1 MGKLTMIRRIP
12 LEGLSNFRDLG
23 GYKVGKR
30 HAVKR
35 RRIFRSD
42 TLANLTE
49 NDIQTIEELGIA
61 AVCDLRYGD
70 ERRNE
75 PSRLLGH
82 PKIEVLELGFES
94 RPGESFLDSLQAF
107 EDAADAAHRYLLDN
121 YRQYPFL
128 YAHAYRKIFGRL
140 LNGDRIVI
148 HCTAGKDRAGL
159 ASAIV
164 LRALGVSEE
173 TVLSDYLLT
182 NEFWD
187 RGGRERPGMDP
198 QTVTMIFSAR
208 EDYFRTAFNAIAK
221 KYETLQN
228 YLKHE
233 VGLSEDQLAQ
243 LQHMYLELRPS

>member
-1 MGKLTMIRRIP
+1 MEKVTMIRRIS

-23 GYKVGKR
+23 GYKVGKKR
-30 HAVKR
+30 AVKW

-42 TLANLTE
+42 TLADLTE
-49 NDIQTIEELGIA
+49 KDIQTVEGLGIA

-82 PKIEVLELGFES
+82 PEIEVLELGFEN
-94 RPGESFLDSLQAF
+94 RPSESFLDSLQAF
-107 EDAADAAHRYLLDN
+107 EDAANAAQMYLLDN

-128 YAHAYRKIFGRL
+128 YAHAYRKIFDRL
-140 LNGDRIVI
+140 LDGKRIVI

-164 LRALGVSEE
+164 LRTLGVSEE

-182 NEFWD
+182 NEYWD
-187 RGGRERPGMDP
+187 RGGRVRPGMDP
-198 QTVTMIFSAR
+198 QTVKIIFSAR
-208 EDYFRTAFNAIAK
+208 EDYFRSAFDAIAK
-221 KYETLQN
+221 KYETLQD
-228 YLKHE
+228 YLRHE
-233 VGLSEDQLAQ
+233 VGLSEGQLAQ
-243 LQHMYLELRPS
+243 LQHMYLE